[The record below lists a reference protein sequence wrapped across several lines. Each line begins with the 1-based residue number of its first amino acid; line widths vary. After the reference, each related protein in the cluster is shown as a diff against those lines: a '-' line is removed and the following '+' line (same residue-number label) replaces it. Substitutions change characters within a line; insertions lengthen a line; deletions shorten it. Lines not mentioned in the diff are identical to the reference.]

1 MPHDLGYWQRFGLD
15 AMTSELRSFD
25 ISKEESSVKLT
36 VETYISAPIL
46 AWGLNTKTTYVITAD
61 GNLTVQTHLKPIGS
75 QPKTLPRIGLNLQ
88 LHESLNTAS
97 WFGLGPGES
106 YPDKRSSQRHG
117 CYTATLAELHTP
129 YEVPQEN
136 GNRMETRW
144 VEVLDV
150 SGKGVR
156 ATMRRDGKASRF
168 NWAAG
173 KYSPEMLM
181 KAKHPCDL
189 VEENTVLWRVD
200 AEVAG
205 VGSAACGPGVR
216 EEYQVKCEEVEF
228 EVRFEVVEV

>member
-1 MPHDLGYWQRFGLD
+1 
-15 AMTSELRSFD
+15 
-25 ISKEESSVKLT
+25 
-36 VETYISAPIL
+36 
-46 AWGLNTKTTYVITAD
+46 
-61 GNLTVQTHLKPIGS
+61 
-75 QPKTLPRIGLNLQ
+75 
-88 LHESLNTAS
+88 
-97 WFGLGPGES
+97 
-106 YPDKRSSQRHG
+106 
-117 CYTATLAELHTP
+117 
-129 YEVPQEN
+129 
-136 GNRMETRW
+136 METRW